1 MKSTGAAMA
10 RPGVTYLDIAKA
22 ATHLVEQGHY
32 PSIEAVRHVLGTGSN
47 GTISRYLKAWR
58 EKQGNR
64 LEAEQGLP
72 ETLLVVVKGRVHH
85 RTLDSLRG

>member
-1 MKSTGAAMA
+1 MA